1 MYCLANCAV
10 SVIVR
15 VRVYSSSIKKKNQ
28 SRQRQWKHTSTP
40 WNYFFLSL
48 DFPYE
53 YTESFPT
60 IFYYAPVR
68 LFRLTR
74 GAALAMLASTVC
86 RRITARASRSA
97 GASRRYNGSFW
108 VCCAPVTILRQ
119 RSPMSE
125 VDRFCSIRT
134 LRLVVHAFVVHARS
148 QRQLQ
153 N

>member
-1 MYCLANCAV
+1 MLFCCFDVPIL
-10 SVIVR
+10 
-15 VRVYSSSIKKKNQ
+15 
-28 SRQRQWKHTSTP
+28 
-40 WNYFFLSL
+40 
-48 DFPYE
+48 
-53 YTESFPT
+53 
-60 IFYYAPVR
+60 R
-68 LFRLTR
+68 LFAHRRTHPILTMKFQQKTGFLRGFGQTDRPQFIKVSDIYIYTR
-74 GAALAMLASTVC
+74 GAALAMLASSVS

-134 LRLVVHAFVVHARS
+134 LRLVVHAVVVHARS